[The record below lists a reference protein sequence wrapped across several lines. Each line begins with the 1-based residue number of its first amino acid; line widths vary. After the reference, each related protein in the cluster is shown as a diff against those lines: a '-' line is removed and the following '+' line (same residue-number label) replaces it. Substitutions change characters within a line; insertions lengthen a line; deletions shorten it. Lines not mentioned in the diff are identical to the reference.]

1 MLLTNML
8 CKLFMVGVLPSL
20 PAMED
25 LLVPD
30 VLPFGWF
37 YLITLSFATALY
49 RSLECLHSFIW
60 FGNPVKKKDQPRFP
74 ESKETEDFSRED
86 AEVQDMAA
94 EVLGM

>member
-25 LLVPD
+25 LLVRD

-37 YLITLSFATALY
+37 YLITLSFATALD
-49 RSLECLHSFIW
+49 RSL
-60 FGNPVKKKDQPRFP
+60 
-74 ESKETEDFSRED
+74 
-86 AEVQDMAA
+86 
-94 EVLGM
+94 

>member
-37 YLITLSFATALY
+37 YLITLSFATALD
-49 RSLECLHSFIW
+49 RSL
-60 FGNPVKKKDQPRFP
+60 
-74 ESKETEDFSRED
+74 
-86 AEVQDMAA
+86 
-94 EVLGM
+94 